1 MFTIID
7 RLLILSYVKSYFIC
21 LVSLLSL
28 YIVVDLFNNIDD
40 FARIEGDL
48 VLTLQHIGAYYS
60 VRTAFIFD
68 LLSEAIALLAAMF
81 TIAWLQ
87 RNNELLP
94 LLSAGVSARRVLRP
108 VLLSAC
114 MLSVVNV
121 ANQEF
126 VIPTIGGLFTSK
138 DDPNGEKPILA
149 NGAFASNDIH
159 ISARMAIRRDNKVID
174 ANIVIPPKVA
184 SGSGFHFFAT
194 EAIYVPEGNG
204 RHSGGWL
211 LNKTTPV
218 ELPPSVPRTVLVP
231 IDTGKYFLYSD
242 DVDFERLTRNRKW
255 YKELSTLQI
264 YQQLDSLNSSRLSN
278 MAVFFHM
285 RLTRPILSII
295 LVVMGIAVIMRDQ
308 NRNIYISAGFC
319 IVICAIFYVACV
331 ASKYLGDHEILT
343 PAQAAWLPVFIF
355 GPVAF
360 VLLDAVHT

>member
-1 MFTIID
+1 MFTVID
-7 RLLILSYVKSYFIC
+7 RLLIRSYVKSYFIC

-48 VLTLQHIGAYYS
+48 LLTLQHIGAYYS

-81 TIAWLQ
+81 TIAWMQ

-108 VLLSAC
+108 VLLAAC
-114 MLSVVNV
+114 MLSLVNV
-121 ANQEF
+121 ANQEL
-126 VIPTIGGLFTSK
+126 VIPNIGGLFTSK

-159 ISARMAIRRDNKVID
+159 ISARMAIRKHKKVID

-184 SGSGFHFFAT
+184 SGSGFHFYAA
-194 EAIYVPEGNG
+194 EAVYVPEGNG
-204 RHSGGWL
+204 RHSGGWML
-211 LNKTTPV
+211 TKTTP
-218 ELPPSVPRTVLVP
+218 EKLPPNVPRTVLVP
-231 IDTGKYFLYSD
+231 LSNGQYFLYSD
-242 DVDFERLTRNRKW
+242 DIDFERMTRNMKW
-255 YKELSTLQI
+255 YKELSTYQI
-264 YQQLDSLNSSRLSN
+264 YEQLDNLSSSRLSN

-295 LVVMGIAVIMRDQ
+295 LVVMGMAIIMRDQ
-308 NRNIYISAGFC
+308 NRNVYISAGFC
-319 IVICAIFYVACV
+319 IVICAVFYVACV
-331 ASKYLGDHEILT
+331 AAKYFGDHEILT

-355 GPVAF
+355 GPSAF
-360 VLLDAVHT
+360 VLFDAVHT